1 MKKTEQGRD
10 NSKRKLR
17 QQSLNNWVEK
27 KNEQNWDKAKSKL
40 GKIEQKENLKHY
52 QSKNGVNYGL
62 EISKCDLKVG
72 RGPF

>member
-1 MKKTEQGRD
+1 MERNKKKVEKTEQGRD

-40 GKIEQKENLKHY
+40 GKIEQKEN
-52 QSKNGVNYGL
+52 QA
-62 EISKCDLKVG
+62 I
-72 RGPF
+72 